1 MAALILDLSLSFLN
15 TVRGSRHPHIP
26 AKSFVLPLLSH
37 FVYGFSAEEIDNL
50 YVMSCKNIKEYFK
63 KEEERQQNGK
73 IMGFNVPS
81 LPLKNKEKSTFYIAH
96 IIKRIFGQTN
106 QEIQTVYNNN
116 GLSQSSISFR
126 LVMQIYI
133 VSLHY
138 CG

>member
-81 LPLKNKEKSTFYIAH
+81 LPLKNKEKLTFFFTL
-96 IIKRIFGQTN
+96 RI
-106 QEIQTVYNNN
+106 
-116 GLSQSSISFR
+116 
-126 LVMQIYI
+126 
-133 VSLHY
+133 
-138 CG
+138 